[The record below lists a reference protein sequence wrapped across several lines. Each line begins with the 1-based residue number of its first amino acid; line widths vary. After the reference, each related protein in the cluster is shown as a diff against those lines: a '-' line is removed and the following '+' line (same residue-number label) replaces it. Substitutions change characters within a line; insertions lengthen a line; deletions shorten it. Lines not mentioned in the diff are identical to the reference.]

1 MYRFL
6 AALISLHPSQLA
18 TAWVAGV
25 FLAGFIRF
33 LVAQEPIP
41 LATGQP
47 LCKTILNTSD
57 CAHAIEARQIPLSHG
72 RARRDRLG
80 LHLRLTNGRTKSVV
94 DDTASAQ
101 PTGFFYLGV
110 CSALGYYVLSAQYD
124 EGSAVHLVNARTGWS
139 VEIANLP
146 TVSPD
151 RRRFVTLSLGHERYD
166 PERVQVWL
174 VQGDTLRK
182 EWSLVPEY
190 DDPHD
195 VRWLS
200 NRSFEFAHSRFEP
213 TIAIVVDTAAIDST
227 GQWATRL
234 GP

>member
-1 MYRFL
+1 
-6 AALISLHPSQLA
+6 
-18 TAWVAGV
+18 
-25 FLAGFIRF
+25 
-33 LVAQEPIP
+33 
-41 LATGQP
+41 
-47 LCKTILNTSD
+47 
-57 CAHAIEARQIPLSHG
+57 
-72 RARRDRLG
+72 
-80 LHLRLTNGRTKSVV
+80 
-94 DDTASAQ
+94 
-101 PTGFFYLGV
+101 V

-124 EGSAVHLVNARTGWS
+124 EGSAVRLVNARTGWS
-139 VEIANLP
+139 VEIAGLP

-151 RRRFVTLSLGHERYD
+151 RRRFVTLSLGHERYN

-213 TIAIVVDTAAIDST
+213 TISIVVDTAAIDST
-227 GQWATRL
+227 GQWASRL
-234 GP
+234 EP